1 VGKELKAHAIRG
13 MYGVPVVAG
22 GITLT
27 IGMKSNWPRLDS
39 KTKWRAVT
47 IGIVLIVF
55 LPGIAR
61 SESRALQFVKEI
73 GVGWRLGKS
82 GWMSFVSFSPDG
94 TMVASDGARAP
105 DDTMSNNLT
114 FWSFPEGRPIKSLPG
129 RPTAISDDWKYYA
142 TPNSVREIETG
153 KPVIS
158 LGDKVNAIFAF
169 SPEGRYVAESL
180 PGIDV
185 HNSAIR
191 VVDLATGKQVS
202 AFGTHHPCSIAI
214 SPDGVTLASGYWD
227 VVMLW
232 NMSTG
237 ERIAVLRGFGRY
249 VEGLSFSRDGRV
261 LAGDTD
267 TDAAGLQIW
276 EVSSQTRVRWLK
288 IGGGDMVPA
297 FSPDGRLIALGVYG
311 IGTVVLIDVGTGK
324 ILDQAKV
331 SEFGCGSVAFSP
343 DGRFLITPSTG
354 GLIKWPYDTG
364 GTIRVFEIS
373 AP

>member
-1 VGKELKAHAIRG
+1 
-13 MYGVPVVAG
+13 
-22 GITLT
+22 
-27 IGMKSNWPRLDS
+27 MKSNWPRLNS
-39 KTKWRAVT
+39 KTNWRAVT
-47 IGIVLIVF
+47 IGIVLILF

-73 GVGWRLGKS
+73 GVGWRPDKF

-94 TMVASDGARAP
+94 TMVASDGATAP
-105 DDTMSNNLT
+105 DDTMPKNLT
-114 FWSFPEGRPIKSLPG
+114 LWSFPEGRLIKSLPG
-129 RPTAISDDWKYYA
+129 PPTAISDDWKYYA

-153 KPVIS
+153 KPLIS
-158 LGDKVNAIFAF
+158 LGDKVDAVFAF
-169 SPEGRYVAESL
+169 SPDSRYVAESL
-180 PGIDV
+180 PGIDID
-185 HNSAIR
+185 NSAIR
-191 VVDLATGKQVS
+191 VVDLATGKQVG
-202 AFGTHHPCSIAI
+202 AFGTHHPFSIAI

-227 VVMLW
+227 VVTLW

-249 VEGLSFSRDGRV
+249 VEALSFSRDGRL
-261 LAGDTD
+261 LAGD

-276 EVSSQTRVRWLK
+276 EVSTQTRVQWLK
-288 IGGGDMVPA
+288 IGGGDMSPA
-297 FSPDGRLIALGVYG
+297 FSPDGRLIALGIYG
-311 IGTVVLIDVGTGK
+311 IGTVMLIDVGTGK

-331 SEFGCGSVAFSP
+331 SDMGCGSVAFSP